1 MKVYYYKA
9 TNETWRIGN
18 TRFIN
23 FMQPPQLSIQ
33 KTKGWP
39 ADAMPA
45 TENQIKQLIRT
56 IFTVERITIESSVV
70 GYEMPKGT
78 YIT

>member
-9 TNETWRIGN
+9 TNEIWRIGN

-23 FMQPPQLSIQ
+23 FMEPPWLSVQ

-39 ADAMPA
+39 PEAMLA
-45 TENQIKQLIRT
+45 TEKQVKQLIRT
-56 IFTVERITIESSVV
+56 IFAVERIAIE
-70 GYEMPKGT
+70 KA
-78 YIT
+78 IIRFN